1 MLPAAQ
7 GQRPSPPLDEP
18 FGELSPAGRD
28 NWSVIRVSAVFCLL
42 RKD

>member
-1 MLPAAQ
+1 MLPAPQ
-7 GQRPSPPLDEP
+7 GQRPSLPLAEP

-28 NWSVIRVSAVFCLL
+28 NRSVIRASAVFCLL